1 MSFLG
6 TQMSDT
12 STIWRDFTRGDWV
25 MNGAQLQSGGD
36 LTTAVLISLFTDR
49 QARSDDVI
57 PDGTT
62 DQRGWWADSDVLI
75 GSRLWLLNRAKQ
87 TTETL
92 NRAVDYISEALQ
104 WLIDDGAVQRF
115 NISVQ
120 WMAPGQLGARLIAHR
135 SDGTS
140 VAMNYGWAWST

>member
-62 DQRGWWADSDVLI
+62 DQRGWWADSELT
-75 GSRLWLLNRAKQ
+75 RRRERARGEPGTVARREAGRQ
-87 TTETL
+87 AGG
-92 NRAVDYISEALQ
+92 RA
-104 WLIDDGAVQRF
+104 R
-115 NISVQ
+115 
-120 WMAPGQLGARLIAHR
+120 ARAR
-135 SDGTS
+135 QS
-140 VAMNYGWAWST
+140 A